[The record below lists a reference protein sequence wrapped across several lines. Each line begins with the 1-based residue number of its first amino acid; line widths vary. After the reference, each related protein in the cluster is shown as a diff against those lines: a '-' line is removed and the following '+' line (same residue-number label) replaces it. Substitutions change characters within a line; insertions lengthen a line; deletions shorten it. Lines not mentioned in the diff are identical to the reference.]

1 MAEPLAQEIATYD
14 REHERLEQE
23 HAGKF
28 VLIHGEEVISTYDT
42 FEAAADEGLE
52 RFGDDPFLIRRVGG
66 GKITLP
72 PAVLYGITG
81 DHP

>member
-42 FEAAADEGLE
+42 FEAAADEGLR
-52 RFGDDPFLIRRVGG
+52 RFGDDPFLIRRVGEG
-66 GKITLP
+66 EITLP

-81 DHP
+81 VHP

>member
-1 MAEPLAQEIATYD
+1 MAKPLAQEIATYD

-42 FEAAADEGLE
+42 FDAAADEAVR
-52 RFGDDPFLIRRVGG
+52 RFGDDPFLIRRVGE

-81 DHP
+81 VHL